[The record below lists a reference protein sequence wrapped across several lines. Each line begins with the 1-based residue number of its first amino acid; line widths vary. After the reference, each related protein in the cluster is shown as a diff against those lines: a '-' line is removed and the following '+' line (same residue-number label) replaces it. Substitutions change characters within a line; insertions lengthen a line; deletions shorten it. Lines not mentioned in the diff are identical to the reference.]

1 MSNIDSKIVS
11 EILGKLILLLDC
23 FCIHKTV
30 PKGSQTWSQNG
41 SKMLANCTPWALL
54 AAPGSSWA
62 LPGACWRP
70 SRPEECWKGSQEASK
85 GIPETILELIWGH
98 ILKPKALKHLR
109 FVCIMVPCAK
119 RLNLFGI
126 LLAANNC
133 CPRNG
138 LPWRVLGRLFASSW
152 ALPGACWL
160 PRRPNEC
167 SVLKFQVNDIREIHA
182 FVILNG
188 LFRFF
193 CIWTLPN
200 VESLCSTCQSSGW
213 HVCLLCVHTIIA
225 LFLFRW
231 DLICAAVFL
240 FAHRI
245 VRCWS
250 KH

>member
-1 MSNIDSKIVS
+1 MYTQNGPRV
-11 EILGKLILLLDC
+11 
-23 FCIHKTV
+23 V
-30 PKGSQTWSQNG
+30 PTWSQHG

-70 SRPEECWKGSQEASK
+70 SRPEECLKGSQKASK
-85 GIPETILELIWGH
+85 GIPETILELLWGH
-98 ILKPKALKHLR
+98 ILKPKAFKNLR

-138 LPWRVLGRLFASSW
+138 LPWRVLGRLVASSW

-160 PRRPNEC
+160 PRRPKEC
-167 SVLKFQVNDIREIHA
+167 SILKFQVNDIREIHA

-193 CIWTLPN
+193 ASGHCPMWKVCVQHVNLQRDMSACVSISIQ
-200 VESLCSTCQSSGW
+200 SLHFFCSVG
-213 HVCLLCVHTIIA
+213 I
-225 LFLFRW
+225 
-231 DLICAAVFL
+231 
-240 FAHRI
+240 
-245 VRCWS
+245 
-250 KH
+250 